1 MAKQE
6 VVEGFKFEQRHGK
19 ERVRVARVWK
29 TRQGQHFIV
38 EWRVG
43 ITLFS
48 DCVNSYLRDD
58 NSDIVATDTMKNT
71 VTTLTFSVLSHPLF
85 FYYFSFCQFLLLISV
100 HEGQS
105 YFLVLVHV
113 SVKLNLCRTGNV
125 CLWLC
130 ESTMSFTT

>member
-1 MAKQE
+1 MAQQE

-71 VTTLTFSVLSHPLF
+71 VTT
-85 FYYFSFCQFLLLISV
+85 
-100 HEGQS
+100 
-105 YFLVLVHV
+105 
-113 SVKLNLCRTGNV
+113 
-125 CLWLC
+125 
-130 ESTMSFTT
+130 

>member
-1 MAKQE
+1 MAQE

-29 TRQGQHFIV
+29 TPQGRQFVV

-43 ITLFS
+43 ISLYS

-71 VTTLTFSVLSHPLF
+71 VITTAT
-85 FYYFSFCQFLLLISV
+85 LLISTCISDV
-100 HEGQS
+100 
-105 YFLVLVHV
+105 FLF
-113 SVKLNLCRTGNV
+113 SI
-125 CLWLC
+125 
-130 ESTMSFTT
+130 